1 MSNHTFNHVMR
12 YALRA
17 PMCTKEQ
24 LQFEIDC
31 VERKVQSIQTRTTDA
46 TPAYSR

>member
-1 MSNHTFNHVMR
+1 MNNHTFHHVMQ
-12 YALRA
+12 YALRV

-31 VERKVQSIQTRTTDA
+31 VERKVQSMQTRTTDA
-46 TPAYSR
+46 YVASQR

>member
-1 MSNHTFNHVMR
+1 MSDCTFHHVMQ
-12 YALRA
+12 YALRV
-17 PMCTKEQ
+17 PMCTEEQ

-46 TPAYSR
+46 YVTSER

>member
-1 MSNHTFNHVMR
+1 MSDYAFRHVMQ
-12 YALRA
+12 YALRV

-31 VERKVQSIQTRTTDA
+31 VERKVQSMQTRTTDA
-46 TPAYSR
+46 YVASQR

>member
-1 MSNHTFNHVMR
+1 MSNHTFNHVMQ
-12 YALRA
+12 YALRV

-31 VERKVQSIQTRTTDA
+31 VERKVQSMQTRTTDA
-46 TPAYSR
+46 YVTSQR

>member
-1 MSNHTFNHVMR
+1 MSDYTFNHVIQ
-12 YALRA
+12 YALRV

-24 LQFEIDC
+24 MQFEIDC
-31 VERKVQSIQTRTTDA
+31 VERKVQSVQTRTTDA